1 MFNLSKTVLII
12 FLMHTLLISGCAA
25 TSSMNIPAL
34 ATQSLTQANF
44 KFVDARP
51 EREKNGEPEHP
62 SSYVKIYSDEM
73 INPRPPA
80 LVQSALQRQ
89 LNQKL
94 QGKNVQLKSF
104 IVSVMGAQNYGG
116 PGHIGVD
123 GAVFA
128 IIFTPIVAAVATD
141 AAIDN
146 ANANQSVTTNIE
158 VEIDQKS
165 YYGGA
170 VVEHKGGVGNSELS
184 ACTQQALTNLI
195 ENIKV
200 RMD

>member
-1 MFNLSKTVLII
+1 MSKAVLSI
-12 FLMHTLLISGCAA
+12 FLVYTLLISGCAA
-25 TSSMNIPAL
+25 TSSVSVPV
-34 ATQSLTQANF
+34 TQSANQSSF
-44 KFVDARP
+44 TFIDARP
-51 EREKNGEPEHP
+51 EREKAGESEHP
-62 SSYVKIYSDEM
+62 SSYVKVYSDDM
-73 INPRPPA
+73 INPRPPV

-89 LNQKL
+89 LSQRL
-94 QGKNVQLKSF
+94 QGKNVRLKSF
-104 IVSVMGAQNYGG
+104 VISVMGAQNYGG

-128 IIFTPIVAAVATD
+128 VIFAPIVAAVATE

-170 VVEHKGGVGNSELS
+170 VVEHKGSVGNSES
-184 ACTQQALTNLI
+184 SGCTQQALTNLVK
-195 ENIKV
+195 NIKS
-200 RMD
+200 RME